1 MTMNV
6 KTVTKTLAVASA
18 AIMLLSG
25 CGSSGGASSKQASA
39 GGDGFD
45 SKAQTTITFAGWS
58 LDMTPEF
65 KALADGFHKAHPN
78 VTVNIKQYSAD
89 DYDKQLTADISS
101 GAQPDVF
108 PLKNLIK
115 YVTYSESQGLAD
127 ISDIASNFKNDKHI
141 SLSGYER
148 DGKYYALPYRTDT
161 WVLFYNKDMFKKTGL
176 EEPNAKWTWD
186 DYTKAAKQLKQKLP
200 EAGYDA
206 NSVYPM
212 YMHSWQAVV
221 QSFAIAQ
228 SGKPASQ
235 TFLKA
240 DFSYMKPYYKRAL
253 EWQDDKLTIDWNT
266 AFTNKVQYQPQFGTQ
281 KAAMMPMGTW
291 YAATLLTQQNSG
303 EAQKFSWGMAPVPQN
318 PDRKVPKTPIT
329 FGSPTSLA
337 ISSKTSGQKLAA
349 AKEFVK
355 WAVGEGGAN
364 ELAKLST
371 TPAYI
376 NDKITQTFFSPEGMA
391 NDEAS
396 RKTWSTHDM
405 KLEAPVDQAT
415 DTINSILSDTHSAI
429 MTETKSVDAALK
441 ETTQNVQD
449 QGVLDE

>member
-161 WVLFYNKDMFKKTGL
+161 WVLF
-176 EEPNAKWTWD
+176 
-186 DYTKAAKQLKQKLP
+186 
-200 EAGYDA
+200 
-206 NSVYPM
+206 
-212 YMHSWQAVV
+212 
-221 QSFAIAQ
+221 
-228 SGKPASQ
+228 
-235 TFLKA
+235 
-240 DFSYMKPYYKRAL
+240 
-253 EWQDDKLTIDWNT
+253 
-266 AFTNKVQYQPQFGTQ
+266 
-281 KAAMMPMGTW
+281 
-291 YAATLLTQQNSG
+291 
-303 EAQKFSWGMAPVPQN
+303 
-318 PDRKVPKTPIT
+318 
-329 FGSPTSLA
+329 
-337 ISSKTSGQKLAA
+337 
-349 AKEFVK
+349 
-355 WAVGEGGAN
+355 
-364 ELAKLST
+364 
-371 TPAYI
+371 
-376 NDKITQTFFSPEGMA
+376 
-391 NDEAS
+391 
-396 RKTWSTHDM
+396 
-405 KLEAPVDQAT
+405 
-415 DTINSILSDTHSAI
+415 
-429 MTETKSVDAALK
+429 
-441 ETTQNVQD
+441 
-449 QGVLDE
+449 